1 MSVSLGMN
9 GFGRIGRYLLRLL
22 ADSKDIRITAINA
35 RADNASLAHLFKYD
49 SVYGIFPGT
58 VDHDDNGIIINGRH
72 IEVTRCKTGEWEWAR
87 LGIDIAVETTGT
99 LKKREDAA
107 QHLQC
112 GAKKVVVS
120 APCKEA
126 DATIVMGVNDDI
138 YDAAAHTV
146 LSAAS
151 CTTNCLAPVAKVLN
165 DAFGIRHGLMTTIH
179 SYTMS
184 QRILDGSHKDLR
196 RARAACVSMIPTST
210 GAANVRR
217 SGDYVSRMIE
227 MAGGTYIFPDLGE
240 EDSALSTVN
249 MDMETFYVG
258 ARDADVL
265 IYNSTID
272 GELHT
277 VAELLDKSPLLA
289 DFKAVETGDVW
300 CTEQNLFQSTM
311 GLGKMIA
318 DIHTVLT
325 QDDPDPASLT
335 YLHRLEG

>member
-1 MSVSLGMN
+1 MGVFHLSRVKERNMSVSLGMN

-22 ADSKDIRITAINA
+22 ADSEDIRITAINA

-179 SYTMS
+179 SYPMS

-210 GAANVRR
+210 GAAKALLIPSSVPRIVRISSVCSLR
-217 SGDYVSRMIE
+217 
-227 MAGGTYIFPDLGE
+227 TK
-240 EDSALSTVN
+240 
-249 MDMETFYVG
+249 ETM
-258 ARDADVL
+258 
-265 IYNSTID
+265 
-272 GELHT
+272 
-277 VAELLDKSPLLA
+277 
-289 DFKAVETGDVW
+289 W
-300 CTEQNLFQSTM
+300 
-311 GLGKMIA
+311 
-318 DIHTVLT
+318 
-325 QDDPDPASLT
+325 
-335 YLHRLEG
+335 

>member
-1 MSVSLGMN
+1 MSISLGMN

-22 ADSKDIRITAINA
+22 ADSEDIRITAINA

-210 GAANVRR
+210 GAAKALALVVPALKGKLDGMAVR
-217 SGDYVSRMIE
+217 VP
-227 MAGGTYIFPDLGE
+227 TPDISLV
-240 EDSALSTVN
+240 DLTW
-249 MDMETFYVG
+249 
-258 ARDADVL
+258 
-265 IYNSTID
+265 
-272 GELHT
+272 
-277 VAELLDKSPLLA
+277 KSPPPPKRSMPPSRPPMTA
-289 DFKAVETGDVW
+289 P
-300 CTEQNLFQSTM
+300 CTTIWATATSPWSPSTSRAAPTAASWTPCPPRSWTAPWPSSSS
-311 GLGKMIA
+311 G
-318 DIHTVLT
+318 TT
-325 QDDPDPASLT
+325 TNPASPTSWPACCARWLPACKAAV
-335 YLHRLEG
+335 R

>member
-179 SYTMS
+179 SYTND
-184 QRILDGSHKDLR
+184 QRILDMAHKDPR
-196 RARAACVSMIPTST
+196 RARAAACNIIPTST
-210 GAANVRR
+210 GAAQAVAKVIPELAGKFTGYSLRVPTPT
-217 SGDYVSRMIE
+217 VSVVDFNGILE
-227 MAGGTYIFPDLGE
+227 K
-240 EDSALSTVN
+240 
-249 MDMETFYVG
+249 ET
-258 ARDADVL
+258 D
-265 IYNSTID
+265 T
-272 GELHT
+272 ET
-277 VAELLDKSPLLA
+277 LLA
-289 DFKAVETGDVW
+289 ALKDASETYLKGILGYNTLPLVSMDFKGDPHSSILEAPYTTV
-300 CTEQNLFQSTM
+300 QNGNLVKVVAWYDNEWGYSNRVCDLVCLMQEK
-311 GLGKMIA
+311 GL
-318 DIHTVLT
+318 
-325 QDDPDPASLT
+325 
-335 YLHRLEG
+335 